1 MDVMKAEYGRA
12 AYASPAWGQTG
23 HGGAI
28 RRGMTFFECYS
39 LNIVRNMVY

>member
-23 HGGAI
+23 HGEAT
-28 RRGMTFFECYS
+28 RRNFFFE
-39 LNIVRNMVY
+39 